1 MTSCASRRRP
11 LLVALV
17 VAGVGAFIPGT
28 APPLISRCP
37 SAAATDGAAADGAA
51 AAEIP
56 EPLTPLERVQ
66 RAAQFWQKVVPAL
79 AGYGGLIAELQF
91 RKQLL
96 GPEWCLSDEECEVRW
111 DDVHGDRVE
120 PRPYLTYHPE
130 LLEGGDKPLKGEVAR
145 MEMRHVHLPELT
157 TFQRVDAGLRLAHHK
172 RDAKIFYAGAWT
184 HHFSMSH
191 PGAVHSGLDVALSL
205 GVALDPHDFFLGRW
219 YKDAPPTQSFTGG
232 EDWKDVLRE
241 SGGEWSRHSP
251 N

>member
-37 SAAATDGAAADGAA
+37 SAAATDGAAADGAAADGAA

-111 DDVHGDRVE
+111 DDVHERS
-120 PRPYLTYHPE
+120 
-130 LLEGGDKPLKGEVAR
+130 A
-145 MEMRHVHLPELT
+145 
-157 TFQRVDAGLRLAHHK
+157 
-172 RDAKIFYAGAWT
+172 
-184 HHFSMSH
+184 
-191 PGAVHSGLDVALSL
+191 VALAEACNDVRLHPFPPSPW
-205 GVALDPHDFFLGRW
+205 D
-219 YKDAPPTQSFTGG
+219 PPTQS
-232 EDWKDVLRE
+232 
-241 SGGEWSRHSP
+241 SASP
-251 N
+251 LFLLFFFLTL

>member
-17 VAGVGAFIPGT
+17 VAGVSAFIPGT

-111 DDVHGDRVE
+111 DDV
-120 PRPYLTYHPE
+120 PE
-130 LLEGGDKPLKGEVAR
+130 IRRTAHDDHVQYGIVFEYVDPGRTKRNRKG
-145 MEMRHVHLPELT
+145 
-157 TFQRVDAGLRLAHHK
+157 
-172 RDAKIFYAGAWT
+172 
-184 HHFSMSH
+184 
-191 PGAVHSGLDVALSL
+191 
-205 GVALDPHDFFLGRW
+205 
-219 YKDAPPTQSFTGG
+219 
-232 EDWKDVLRE
+232 
-241 SGGEWSRHSP
+241 
-251 N
+251 